1 MPAGRP
7 KGSDTKW
14 NPSVRSQVLADLE
27 SGLTLRET
35 AENNEISPSLILLK
49 VSRDKEFAEQYARA
63 MSIRTDHDFET
74 LEDELKVTPPM
85 VSTKFGEYVD
95 AGWVAWKRLQVD
107 TRKWALSKRNPKK
120 YGEKIQNEHSG
131 EVGIKVIA
139 LAPGSEPLRERPAL
153 KPAFDE
159 KLIEGE

>member
-14 NPSVRSQVLADLE
+14 NPTVQSQVLSDLE
-27 SGLTLRET
+27 TGLTLRET
-35 AENNEISPSLILLK
+35 AENNTISASLILLK

-63 MSIRTDHDFET
+63 MSIRTDRDFET
-74 LEDELKVTPPM
+74 LEDDLKVTPPM

-131 EVGIKVIA
+131 ELGIRVIA
-139 LAPGSEPLRERPAL
+139 MGSPVEQSRDRPAL
-153 KPAFDE
+153 KPAFDA